1 MAGFTMTNVLAKSVD
16 HNNYIQPIQSI
27 KAAHEAGMNPV
38 AVRMEIESIY
48 NISLK
53 DSSFM
58 ADGFLTIN
66 FPEQIA
72 ADKQISPQ
80 KPCFVF
86 ENDIERNQFTIIET
100 RESMQIDSNDPSH
113 KYKFAYDFSG
123 KFSMGSSNQYRR
135 SPFSKLKLQI
145 NLAPVCKFD
154 YIQKKVALVPDDQG
168 ETDTLNNFL
177 VANLKVPI
185 GYNLEKSSLHSEV
198 RRWPKSS
205 YSWMAANITL
215 ETSRWASFFRWVVPL
230 LIVMTIV
237 IAAPSLNRKYYE
249 ARLSI
254 PSASML
260 TLVFLHETYHSDLP
274 NFPYLT
280 YLDKL
285 YIFAYASC
293 LVVFILFII
302 DSHRDGV
309 GRQTLKINL
318 PLVGQKVILTEQL
331 VQVLCLIC
339 MSIVAIAGWYF

>member
-1 MAGFTMTNVLAKSVD
+1 
-16 HNNYIQPIQSI
+16 
-27 KAAHEAGMNPV
+27 
-38 AVRMEIESIY
+38 
-48 NISLK
+48 
-53 DSSFM
+53 
-58 ADGFLTIN
+58 
-66 FPEQIA
+66 
-72 ADKQISPQ
+72 
-80 KPCFVF
+80 
-86 ENDIERNQFTIIET
+86 
-100 RESMQIDSNDPSH
+100 
-113 KYKFAYDFSG
+113 
-123 KFSMGSSNQYRR
+123 MGSSNQYRR

-145 NLAPVCKFD
+145 NLSPVCKFD

-177 VANLKVPI
+177 VANLKVSI
-185 GYNLEKSSLHSEV
+185 GYNLEKSSLQSEV
-198 RRWPKSS
+198 RTWTNSS
-205 YSWMAANITL
+205 YSWMVANITL

-230 LIVMTIV
+230 LIVMVIV
-237 IAAPSLNRKYYE
+237 IAVPSLSRKYYE
-249 ARLSI
+249 ARFSI

-285 YIFAYASC
+285 YIYAYASC

-318 PLVGQKVILTEQL
+318 PLVGQKVILIEQL

-339 MSIVAIAGWYF
+339 MSIVSIAGWYF